1 MRVTV
6 QRCCADPLRNCSQ
19 ILSRSCYSRLAH
31 VPGSIRQ
38 SGTAAPMLTCS
49 WLPWNKS
56 SGGLRTESS
65 ATSVETHSG
74 LQQLFTVASS
84 AARSRSVSDDMQQAV
99 ASALA
104 RIPVDQL
111 GLKDEHATWAK
122 GFATHHTNRTID
134 YLHVHE
140 DEAMSIG
147 IFKIP
152 AGGTLPLHNHPTMT
166 VWSRVLY
173 GSIQIRAFDLCG
185 EIYKSEDQDCTARLK
200 VDQCFSSFDPPA
212 LLTPTSCNV
221 HSLTAKEDA
230 AVLDILIPPYRIGG
244 GRDCTYYTEMDPIA
258 ASLGAYC
265 ILRVSEPDE
274 SFKVVRRSYL
284 GDHVKP

>member
-1 MRVTV
+1 MRITV
-6 QRCCADPLRNCSQ
+6 QHCCADHLRNYSQ
-19 ILSRSCYSRLAH
+19 LLSRSYYSKLAR

-38 SGTAAPMLTCS
+38 SGIAAPMLTCS
-49 WLPWNKS
+49 WLPWSKS
-56 SGGLRTESS
+56 SSGLRNESS
-65 ATSVETHSG
+65 ATSTQTNSE

-84 AARSRSVSDDMQQAV
+84 AARSRRISDDMLQAV

-104 RIPVDQL
+104 QIPVDRL
-111 GLKDEHATWAK
+111 GLKDEHATWAR

-152 AGGTLPLHNHPTMT
+152 AGSTLPLHNHPTMT

-185 EIYKSEDQDCTARLK
+185 EISNSGDQDRTARLK
-200 VDQCFSSFDPPA
+200 VDQCFSSSDPPA
-212 LLTPTSCNV
+212 LLTPTSRNV

-244 GRDCTYYTEMDPIA
+244 GRDCTYYTEMEPVA
-258 ASLGAYC
+258 GSLGASC